1 MSDDLSYLLDVCTLS
16 PLLTAEQEIMYGKR
30 IQAGIALTDPVSE
43 HYAPNPTKQQKRVIQ
58 SGLRAQ
64 KAMVNANL
72 RLVVSVAKKYSRT
85 CHLHHLTFGDLVQEG
100 VIGLTRGVQKFD
112 ASRGYKFS
120 TFGYWWIRQSIT
132 RSIAV
137 YDRTI
142 RLPIGCSDVFG
153 KLNRFVPEFVV
164 EHSRQPS
171 VKEQAD
177 HVGCSV
183 DALQYYLAHLH
194 GVGSLD
200 APAKAMVHEPGSKLL
215 DLIANTHTSGEAS
228 LDKLETDVDYSV
240 LSKTMLQLEEKERLV
255 LEHRYQLGGADFL
268 TLAQVGEKIGV
279 CRERVRQI
287 ETRAI
292 RKLRGYMRYQ
302 PINFRTT
309 PIPVSTY
316 TEQLELE
323 VAA

>member
-30 IQAGIALTDPVSE
+30 IQAGIALTDPTSE
-43 HYAPNPTKQQKRVIQ
+43 HYVAKPDAEERRTIQ
-58 SGLRAQ
+58 SGLRAE

-72 RLVVSVAKKYSRT
+72 RLVVSVAKKYVRT
-85 CHLHHLTFGDLVQEG
+85 CRLQHLTFGDLVQEG

-120 TFGYWWIRQSIT
+120 TFGYWWIRQAIT

-137 YDRTI
+137 QDRTI
-142 RLPIGCSDVFG
+142 RLPMGCGDVFG
-153 KLNRFVPEFVV
+153 KLGRFVPEFVAD
-164 EHSRQPS
+164 HGRQPTLR
-171 VKEQAD
+171 EQAG

-183 DALQYYLAHLH
+183 DALRYYMAHIS

-200 APAKAMVHEPGSKLL
+200 APAKAKAADGGSALL
-215 DLIANTHTSGEAS
+215 DLVADTHFSSETG
-228 LDKLETDVDYSV
+228 LDKLEADVDYSA
-240 LSKTMLQLEEKERLV
+240 LSVTMQQLDDKERIV
-255 LEHRYQLGGADFL
+255 LEHRYGLAGADFL
-268 TLAQVGEKIGV
+268 TLAEVGKKIGV
-279 CRERVRQI
+279 CRERVRQL
-287 ETRAI
+287 EQKAL
-292 RKLRGYMRYQ
+292 RKLRGYMRHQ
-302 PINFRTT
+302 PVNFRTM
-309 PIPVSTY
+309 PIPVETY